1 MVINNNKKQTAT
13 QWFIEQ
19 LPIRIKNAYA
29 EEITNTL
36 NMEQTQ
42 IIEAYDEGY
51 EVRDD
56 MGSLSSNPNGKDY
69 FYTNFR

>member
-1 MVINNNKKQTAT
+1 
-13 QWFIEQ
+13 
-19 LPIRIKNAYA
+19 
-29 EEITNTL
+29 
-36 NMEQTQ
+36 MEQTQ

-69 FYTNFR
+69 FYANFR

>member
-1 MVINNNKKQTAT
+1 MDNKKQTAA

-56 MGSLSSNPNGKDY
+56 MGSLSSNPNGNDY
-69 FYTNFR
+69 FYANFR

>member
-1 MVINNNKKQTAT
+1 MDNKKQTAA

-51 EVRDD
+51 DVRDD
-56 MGSLSSNPNGKDY
+56 MGSLSSNPNGNDY
-69 FYTNFR
+69 FYANFR